1 MTAMS
6 RSRRPRFFWLLL
18 CLLALLE
25 LNPASNGDTYAFLV
39 GISEYE
45 SKDEL
50 KALRFACDDVIS
62 FAGVLR
68 NSGVPAKNIVVLH
81 DRQSIPRFKPVG
93 KKILKEFHLLLATL
107 EPEDFLIVAL
117 AGHGVQ
123 IGPAGENYFLP
134 ADADLKDPAT
144 LINIKTIYREMEKSQ
159 VGRKLLLVDAC
170 RNDPEADNA
179 RRVGVSLQPPRGM
192 AEGPLAKGI
201 AALFSCNSEQR
212 SFEDPVL
219 RHGIFFYQ
227 VIKAWEGA
235 ADLDRDGKL
244 TLDELEGFVRRETKT
259 HARDALSSI
268 QTPVFQADRSAAGR
282 WVVAS
287 LAAQRPEP
295 GGADAADLLDRA
307 DALRRQGDDAAAERE
322 YAKALRTDPNSAQ
335 AHLGLARLHHARGRL
350 PQALKEYSEAI
361 KTDPNNALAFVGRA
375 IALGDGG
382 DLKAALADYEQAARI
397 NPDLVVTH
405 VGQGAILTRM
415 NRWDEAIAA
424 CTRAIALD
432 AKNAKA
438 YFNRGVAR
446 EAKKDEAG
454 AARDFRKAFELDPR
468 LKAP

>member
-1 MTAMS
+1 MS

-25 LNPASNGDTYAFLV
+25 LTPASNGDTYAFLV

-81 DRQSIPRFKPVG
+81 DRQSIPRFKPVC

-107 EPEDFLIVAL
+107 ESEDFLIVAL

-123 IGPAGENYFLP
+123 LGPAGENYFLP

-144 LINIKTIYREMEKSQ
+144 LINIKTIYKEMEQSQ
-159 VGRKLLLVDAC
+159 AGRKLLLVDAC

-179 RRVGVSLQPPRGM
+179 RSAGVLLQPPRGM
-192 AEGPLAKGI
+192 AEGPLPKGI

-244 TLDELEGFVRRETKT
+244 TLDELESFVRRETKT
-259 HARDALSSI
+259 HAREALGSI
-268 QTPVFQADRSAAGR
+268 QTPVFQANRGAASR

-295 GGADAADLLDRA
+295 DVADLLDRA
-307 DALRRQGDDAAAERE
+307 DALRQQGDDAAAERE
-322 YAKALRTDPNSAQ
+322 YAKALRTDPGSAK

-350 PQALKEYSEAI
+350 PQALREYSEAI

-382 DLKAALADYEQAARI
+382 DLKNALADYEQAARI

-415 NRWDEAIAA
+415 NRLDEAIAA

-446 EAKKDEAG
+446 EAKKDGAG